1 MTRRSSLW
9 AAPSIGAA
17 CAIIALEEWHGPTML
32 VLSAG
37 HGIDTGDLLAF
48 PLVVLAIAS
57 WQGRARRSW
66 SRAASAS
73 AIVLGVLLLLAGVDA
88 KAGGG
93 DLVPA
98 GGATLTGTIE
108 QTGATSAVPL
118 DRWSNVALTYD
129 GATLRLY
136 VDGRQVADA
145 GASGAIQVTDHP
157 LWIGGNEPYGEHFD
171 GLIDELRVYARALPA
186 DEIRADMAK
195 PVAPARGLV
204 AGYGFDR
211 GAGTTAADSSGH
223 GNDGRIHG
231 ATWTRGRYGDALS
244 FDGRA
249 VVTVPSSASL
259 NLTSVMTLSAWIRP
273 TARQPGWRT
282 VVQRQV
288 DAYFLTAGSGRQNRF
303 GWLDD
308 GRAALAVA
316 ALLCFC
322 VAIAARPGEAID
334 RRRSWWQPVALF
346 VAGSLADAAL
356 APTGALIGPALVALW
371 LAATA
376 SRRGETIAF
385 LLCAAAF
392 AGLTIA
398 SIAGIA
404 GADEALAS
412 HDGAVA
418 RSAALGAL
426 FVLAGAA
433 PLVARRV

>member
-1 MTRRSSLW
+1 V
-9 AAPSIGAA
+9 PSVGAA
-17 CAIIALEEWHGPTML
+17 CAIVAVEEWHGPTML
-32 VLSAG
+32 VLSSG
-37 HGIDTGDLLAF
+37 HGIDAGDLLAF

-57 WQGRARRSW
+57 WQGRTRRSW

-98 GGATLTGTIE
+98 GGGTLDGTIRE
-108 QTGATSAVPL
+108 TGATDAL
-118 DRWSNVALTYD
+118 LIDRWSNVALTYD

-157 LWIGGNEPYGEHFD
+157 LWIGGNEPYGEYFD
-171 GLIDELRVYARALPA
+171 GLIDELRVYSRALSA
-186 DEIRADMAK
+186 HEVRADMAR

-204 AGYGFDR
+204 AGYRFDR
-211 GAGTTAADSSGH
+211 GAGSTAADSSGE

-231 ATWTRGRYGDALS
+231 ARWTRGRYGDALS
-244 FDGRA
+244 FDGNA
-249 VVTVPSSASL
+249 VVAVPPSASL
-259 NLTSVMTLSAWIRP
+259 NVTSAMTLSAWIRP
-273 TARQPGWRT
+273 TARQRGWRT
-282 VVQRQV
+282 VVQRQT
-288 DAYFLTAGSGRQNRF
+288 DAYFLTAGSGRQNRL

-316 ALLCFC
+316 ALVCLC
-322 VAIAARPGEAID
+322 VAIATRPGEAAD

-346 VAGSLADAAL
+346 VAGSLMDAAL
-356 APTGALIGPALVALW
+356 APTAALIGPALVALW

-376 SRRGETIAF
+376 SRRGEILAF

-392 AGLTIA
+392 TGLTIA
-398 SIAGIA
+398 SIAGVA
-404 GADEALAS
+404 GADEALSS

-426 FVLAGAA
+426 FMLAGVA
-433 PLVARRV
+433 PLVARRA